1 MTIWYLQQQV
11 NICHTI
17 KTENWSQWKTAYVNN
32 EFDTSHWDNRQS
44 FLDSWLFSSSRLCSF
59 PSILHHSSVAPIKM
73 SPCRLIWPSA
83 SSWSFTV
90 HNVYVSISVQ
100 SRRELLN
107 SLWNSDYL
115 QFLFWLLSFTMLCFP
130 LLSRAKLN
138 QNLRSKCPSAVHRCL
153 LHGTGQE
160 LFWSEGTIK
169 RQLGPQQLFCSTYPL
184 LLVLITCWSRAFQ
197 TILMCFWE
205 WRRWL
210 CS

>member
-100 SRRELLN
+100 SRRE
-107 SLWNSDYL
+107 
-115 QFLFWLLSFTMLCFP
+115 FWLSSIF
-130 LLSRAKLN
+130 
-138 QNLRSKCPSAVHRCL
+138 
-153 LHGTGQE
+153 
-160 LFWSEGTIK
+160 
-169 RQLGPQQLFCSTYPL
+169 
-184 LLVLITCWSRAFQ
+184 VLIAFFHHALLPIAEQSETKPEPAFQ
-197 TILMCFWE
+197 MSFSCAQVSASWNRTRTVLK
-205 WRRWL
+205 WRHHKETVRSSTTVL
-210 CS
+210 LYISSSVSPHNLLK

>member
-32 EFDTSHWDNRQS
+32 EFDISHRDNRQS

-90 HNVYVSISVQ
+90 H
-100 SRRELLN
+100 
-107 SLWNSDYL
+107 SLCEYFSSE
-115 QFLFWLLSFTMLCFP
+115 QKGVVEFTVEFWLSSIF
-130 LLSRAKLN
+130 
-138 QNLRSKCPSAVHRCL
+138 
-153 LHGTGQE
+153 
-160 LFWSEGTIK
+160 
-169 RQLGPQQLFCSTYPL
+169 
-184 LLVLITCWSRAFQ
+184 VLIAFFHHALLPIAEQSETKPEPAFQ
-197 TILMCFWE
+197 MSFSCAQVSASWNRTRTVLK
-205 WRRWL
+205 WRHHKETVRSSTTVL
-210 CS
+210 LYISSSVSPHNLLK

>member
-1 MTIWYLQQQV
+1 MSLTSATGTTDKVSWTPGCSPQADSAPSPASYTIHLWLPSKWALAGSFDQV
-11 NICHTI
+11 LHP
-17 KTENWSQWKTAYVNN
+17 EAS
-32 EFDTSHWDNRQS
+32 
-44 FLDSWLFSSSRLCSF
+44 LCT
-59 PSILHHSSVAPIKM
+59 M
-73 SPCRLIWPSA
+73 SMWVFQFRA
-83 SSWSFTV
+83 
-90 HNVYVSISVQ
+90 
-100 SRRELLN
+100 EG
-107 SLWNSDYL
+107 NSDYL